1 MMPPTW
7 PAIKVRTA
15 ANELRTNESR
25 RRYALRFL
33 FARSILRL
41 PGVALR
47 LRVPRIERHDFRTK
61 RITEDS
67 VSLANGSDRNSLISE
82 MSRSEQKSSL
92 PAAPLWGQP
101 PSMPLPA
108 ILETFAN

>member
-15 ANELRTNESR
+15 ANELRTNELR
-25 RRYALRFL
+25 KRYALWFL

-41 PGVALR
+41 PGVAPR
-47 LRVPRIERHDFRTK
+47 LRVARIERHDFRTK
-61 RITEDS
+61 RTTEDS
-67 VSLANGSDRNSLISE
+67 VSLANTSDRNFLISE

-92 PAAPLWGQP
+92 PAASAFG
-101 PSMPLPA
+101 SG
-108 ILETFAN
+108 TF